1 MEYLGRPVTGPR
13 QGFSYSKYFLRMII
27 ALFSIKLSFCI
38 HSHPLIDT
46 LILDIDECSDAY
58 GGCHAN
64 ADCQN
69 TVGSFVC
76 SCKAGYSGNGLN
88 CHGKLLLLKKV
99 EAEAKKQKIINKSH
113 A

>member
-1 MEYLGRPVTGPR
+1 
-13 QGFSYSKYFLRMII
+13 MII
-27 ALFSIKLSFCI
+27 ALFSIRIKCLYSITSTDLYSF
-38 HSHPLIDT
+38 L
-46 LILDIDECSDAY
+46 LDIDECSDAY

-76 SCKAGYSGNGLN
+76 SCKAGYSGNGLI
-88 CHGKLLLLKKV
+88 CHGNLLLLKKV